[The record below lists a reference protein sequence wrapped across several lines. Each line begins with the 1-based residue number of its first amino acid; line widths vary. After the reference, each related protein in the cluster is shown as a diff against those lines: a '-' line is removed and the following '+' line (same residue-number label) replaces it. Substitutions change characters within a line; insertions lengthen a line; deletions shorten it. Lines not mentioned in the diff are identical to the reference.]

1 MGTLTADH
9 DAFRDAVAGLH
20 DAAARL
26 VSCRDR
32 AARSV
37 DGLLGT
43 WRGTASSAYAA
54 GWDEWS
60 DGAAQVLDG
69 LATMARLLDAVD
81 TDLGVTDVSASA
93 TLGRLTAR
101 LG

>member
-9 DAFRDAVAGLH
+9 EEFRDAVAGLR

-26 VSCRDR
+26 TGCRDR

-37 DGLLGT
+37 DGLLGS
-43 WRGTASSAYAA
+43 WHGAASAAYAA

-69 LATMARLLDAVD
+69 LSTMATLLDAVSAD
-81 TDLGVTDVSASA
+81 LGATDLGSGAALD
-93 TLGRLTAR
+93 RLAAR

>member
-9 DAFRDAVAGLH
+9 EEFRDAVVGLH

-26 VSCRDR
+26 TTCRDR

-37 DGLLGT
+37 HGLLGS
-43 WRGTASSAYAA
+43 WRGTASSSYAE
-54 GWDEWS
+54 GWEEWRS
-60 DGAAQVLDG
+60 GADRVLDG
-69 LATMARLLDAVD
+69 LTTMAGLLEAVSA
-81 TDLGVTDVSASA
+81 DLGATDTSSADS
-93 TLGRLTAR
+93 LGRLIAR

>member
-9 DAFRDAVAGLH
+9 EEFRDAVAGLH

-26 VSCRDR
+26 TTCRDR

-37 DGLLGT
+37 EGLLGT
-43 WRGTASSAYAA
+43 WRGSASSAYAA
-54 GWDEWS
+54 GWDEWAG
-60 DGAAQVLDG
+60 GAAQVLDG
-69 LATMARLLDAVD
+69 LVTMATLLDTVAADYVT
-81 TDLGVTDVSASA
+81 TDSSSGDSLS
-93 TLGRLTAR
+93 RLTAR

>member
-9 DAFRDAVAGLH
+9 EEFRDAVAGLH

-26 VSCRDR
+26 TTCRDR

-37 DGLLGT
+37 DGLLGS
-43 WRGTASSAYAA
+43 WRGAASSAYAA
-54 GWDEWS
+54 GWDEWT
-60 DGAAQVLDG
+60 DGAARVLDG
-69 LATMARLLDAVD
+69 LATMATLLGSVSA
-81 TDLGVTDVSASA
+81 DLGATDTSSGAA
-93 TLGRLTAR
+93 LDRLVAR

>member
-9 DAFRDAVAGLH
+9 EAFRDAVAGLH

-26 VSCRDR
+26 TSCRDR

-37 DGLLGT
+37 DALLGS

-60 DGAAQVLDG
+60 AGAAQVLDG
-69 LATMARLLDAVD
+69 LATMATLLDAVSV
-81 TDLGVTDVSASA
+81 DLGATDDAAAAS
-93 TLGRLTAR
+93 LSRLTAR

>member
-9 DAFRDAVAGLH
+9 EEFRDAVTGLH

-26 VSCRDR
+26 TTCRDR
-32 AARSV
+32 AARAV
-37 DGLLGT
+37 DALLGSG
-43 WRGTASSAYAA
+43 RGAASTAYAA

-60 DGAAQVLDG
+60 GGAAQVLEG
-69 LATMARLLDAVD
+69 LTAMATLLDAVSAD
-81 TDLGVTDVSASA
+81 YVATDSASGGS
-93 TLGRLTAR
+93 LSRLTAR

>member
-9 DAFRDAVAGLH
+9 EEFRDAVAGLH
-20 DAAARL
+20 DAAVRL
-26 VSCRDR
+26 TTCRDR

-37 DGLLGT
+37 DGLLGS
-43 WRGTASSAYAA
+43 WRGAASAAYAA

-60 DGAAQVLDG
+60 GGAARVLDG
-69 LATMARLLDAVD
+69 LRTMTTLLDAVAAD
-81 TDLGVTDVSASA
+81 YVVTDSSWGDS
-93 TLGRLTAR
+93 LSRLTAR

>member
-1 MGTLTADH
+1 MGTLTADR

-26 VSCRDR
+26 TSCRDR

-37 DGLLGT
+37 DGLLGS
-43 WRGTASSAYAA
+43 WRGPASSAYAA

-60 DGAAQVLDG
+60 GGAAQVLDG
-69 LATMARLLDAVD
+69 LATMATLLDAVSAD
-81 TDLGVTDVSASA
+81 YVATDSSSGDSLS
-93 TLGRLTAR
+93 RLTAR

>member
-9 DAFRDAVAGLH
+9 EEFRDAVTGLH
-20 DAAARL
+20 DAAERL
-26 VSCRDR
+26 TTCRDR

-37 DGLLGT
+37 DGLLGS
-43 WRGTASSAYAA
+43 WHGAASSAYAA

-60 DGAAQVLDG
+60 DGAGRVLEG
-69 LATMARLLDAVD
+69 LATMATLLDAVSA
-81 TDLGVTDVSASA
+81 DLGATDTLSGAS
-93 TLGRLTAR
+93 LDRLIAR